1 MTMERSAEKK
11 SRSARLISYSSP
23 LANAILFVV
32 TFYVLSEHQSKLQ
45 RLQSLLEVSE
55 SRDPNV
61 KRDSHDSQTDKLVLR
76 SERQTGRTRV
86 VSEVDKHI
94 EGIVAWQLKTLRA
107 QCLADEK
114 ICIQGPKGDSGVRG
128 ISGKMGPP
136 GNKGEKGELGV
147 KGEKGDRGSPGTT
160 IAQPPVITKAPINV
174 VARED
179 GKATFECQASANPR
193 PSIRW
198 RRLDD
203 SPLPKARSAV
213 SSNSTLTISKL
224 HARDAG
230 SYVCEAE
237 NIFGMTRAYATL
249 AVQEPV
255 SFIKLSPNVVNVSL
269 GQNVTLDCL
278 ATGNPTPKVTW
289 SGVDDLPES
298 SRVESN
304 GSLTIKNITQSDLRQ
319 YMCTAHNVLG
329 RKSHS
334 VTLRLDAIYS
344 FDGSVAVHTTA
355 ILKCRLCSF
364 AGFSLRW
371 EKEGGHIASER
382 AEQTDC
388 TLSIRNTTLGDTGN
402 YTCVATSKSGDE
414 LRQKIPLKIT
424 AAARITSYIPQTL
437 VVRSGRRVSLP
448 CVGVGPPAPDVF
460 WTNGSKPINGSNP
473 ATLTIERASEDNA
486 GIYRCH
492 AVNHLGTDMK
502 QTRIMISQLR
512 FVQRPPP
519 FVSFNVG
526 ESVSLLINC
535 TASVGVD
542 VHNEQPKI
550 SWSITSVD
558 DGEANNVK
566 VFSNG
571 TLVIPYAHRCRHAVY
586 NCSAEYD
593 EEVISASVGDAATS
607 WMLTSDRCGGFRQ
620 STYDNSVYYAVSKS
634 NTWDRTKD
642 YSCPCGYHWATTDE
656 GRKIFKSNNNL
667 SGTFVYYNQCGWS
680 GYRYGGVNRY
690 YFRFRDSATTSAY
703 KHAGNYDEY
712 QLQFSSSTNSF
723 TGIVCIKN

>member
-1 MTMERSAEKK
+1 MERSAEKK

-334 VTLRLDAIYS
+334 VTLRL
-344 FDGSVAVHTTA
+344 G
-355 ILKCRLCSF
+355 
-364 AGFSLRW
+364 
-371 EKEGGHIASER
+371 
-382 AEQTDC
+382 
-388 TLSIRNTTLGDTGN
+388 
-402 YTCVATSKSGDE
+402 KS
-414 LRQKIPLKIT
+414 
-424 AAARITSYIPQTL
+424 
-437 VVRSGRRVSLP
+437 
-448 CVGVGPPAPDVF
+448 
-460 WTNGSKPINGSNP
+460 
-473 ATLTIERASEDNA
+473 
-486 GIYRCH
+486 
-492 AVNHLGTDMK
+492 
-502 QTRIMISQLR
+502 
-512 FVQRPPP
+512 
-519 FVSFNVG
+519 
-526 ESVSLLINC
+526 
-535 TASVGVD
+535 
-542 VHNEQPKI
+542 
-550 SWSITSVD
+550 
-558 DGEANNVK
+558 
-566 VFSNG
+566 
-571 TLVIPYAHRCRHAVY
+571 AVY
-586 NCSAEYD
+586 NACCMCH
-593 EEVISASVGDAATS
+593 VIG
-607 WMLTSDRCGGFRQ
+607 LNQGCFQ
-620 STYDNSVYYAVSKS
+620 
-634 NTWDRTKD
+634 
-642 YSCPCGYHWATTDE
+642 YSE
-656 GRKIFKSNNNL
+656 RL
-667 SGTFVYYNQCGWS
+667 
-680 GYRYGGVNRY
+680 
-690 YFRFRDSATTSAY
+690 
-703 KHAGNYDEY
+703 
-712 QLQFSSSTNSF
+712 F
-723 TGIVCIKN
+723 T